1 MSGKKLDKE
10 KLVNYLLKSSN
21 YDLDEYLNIDHF
33 SRIFVNSPNLP
44 QKIIFVLSFNH
55 MHEDDRHPTDQLE
68 IILEDTGVE
77 IKYVLPK
84 IDRNQIGNF
93 HMIEHRNNYTYD
105 QIWYDVQKD
114 YLRVKDDR

>member
-44 QKIIFVLSFNH
+44 QKIIFVLSFNPVSYTH
-55 MHEDDRHPTDQLE
+55 LTLPT
-68 IILEDTGVE
+68 TP
-77 IKYVLPK
+77 YV
-84 IDRNQIGNF
+84 
-93 HMIEHRNNYTYD
+93 
-105 QIWYDVQKD
+105 
-114 YLRVKDDR
+114 